1 MNLYEFEGR
10 TLFQKHNINIPKGVV
25 IRRGDDVML
34 AYQNLGLTDVV
45 VKAQVLSGK
54 RGKNN
59 GIRFCST
66 AEEVVQTCQEI
77 FDMQIRGQYVAS
89 ILLTEK
95 IDIAEEHYLSVT
107 YDTNRKQPMLVY
119 SIEGGMDI
127 EDVPDEKIVK
137 IPLDIS
143 QEKLNLE
150 TEIPYAQELWNCF
163 LAEDTR
169 VVEINPL
176 VKTKSGEWIALDA
189 KIALDDDAFYR
200 HDSSAQER
208 VKEKGKD
215 PNAISNWEEFEP
227 RTMMGRS
234 PTEREVEVSK
244 VDSGEKYYQGTAGKY
259 IEMDGDIALIL
270 NGGGG
275 SIANMDALLALG
287 LKPANYTEYSGNPP
301 REKVYAL
308 AKIVLSKPGL
318 RGLWMCGA
326 VANFTNM
333 RETFL
338 GIIDALD
345 EIKPRYPIIVRRDGP
360 ESAEAFRL
368 MEECA
373 ERNGLNIRLFDKEMG
388 MTESAKVLASMVAEV
403 TIK

>member
-59 GIRFCST
+59 GNRFCST